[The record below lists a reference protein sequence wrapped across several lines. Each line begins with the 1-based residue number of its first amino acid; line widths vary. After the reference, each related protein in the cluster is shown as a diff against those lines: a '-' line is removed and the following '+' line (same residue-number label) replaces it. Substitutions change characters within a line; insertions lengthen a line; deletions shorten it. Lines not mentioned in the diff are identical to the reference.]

1 MQVSVFPSVLLVLRI
16 KPRWV
21 ALMAHAFAIVG
32 FCSLSVI
39 SSVTYSYTEIFAIF
53 IRTVNGTAK
62 HQHWGWK
69 DGAVVIKSTC
79 DSCPGPQIKF
89 PAPTWW

>member
-53 IRTVNGTAK
+53 IRTVNGT
-62 HQHWGWK
+62 